1 MLPRKPGAVNAR
13 RRRPSSEPILRA
25 PGPRGLPL
33 EHDLEVF
40 HRTLPGWYV
49 TRNLADRSKG
59 KRGEPDYT
67 GIPSVYGAGFSC
79 EMGDASRLVRGR
91 PVVMFDAKSTRDA
104 RWPISLL
111 AQHQAVAFSR
121 ITALGH
127 QAGVYLRLGTG
138 PDAGDWW
145 LPWADLAEGW
155 NAWWTKRETFYPTP
169 TRRIVAMDW
178 TRAVGT

>member
-1 MLPRKPGAVNAR
+1 MLPRKPSAVNAR

-49 TRNLADRSKG
+49 MRNLADREKG
-59 KRGEPDYT
+59 KKGEPDYT
-67 GIPSVYGAGFSC
+67 AIPDCRWIDDPEFCMRRVG
-79 EMGDASRLVRGR
+79 
-91 PVVMFDAKSTRDA
+91 VVMFDAKSTRAA

-111 AQHQAVAFSR
+111 AQHQAVAFAR

-127 QAGVYLRLGTG
+127 QAGVYLRLGSG
-138 PDAGDWW
+138 PNAGDWW
-145 LPWADLAEGW
+145 LPWADLADGW
-155 NAWWTKRETFYPTP
+155 NVWWTKQETFYPVP
-169 TRRIVAMDW
+169 TRRIVGMDW

>member
-49 TRNLADRSKG
+49 TRNLADREKG
-59 KRGEPDYT
+59 KKGEPDYT
-67 GIPSVYGAGFSC
+67 AIPAFLTPH
-79 EMGDASRLVRGR
+79 R
-91 PVVMFDAKSTRDA
+91 VVLFDAKSTRA
-104 RWPISLL
+104 EQWPISLL
-111 AQHQAVAFSR
+111 AQHQAVAFAR

-127 QAGVYLRLGTG
+127 AAGVYLRLGSG
-138 PDAGDWW
+138 ANAGDWW

-155 NAWWTKRETFYPTP
+155 NAWWTKRETFYPVP
-169 TRRIVAMDW
+169 TRRIVGMDW